1 MMREVEI
8 FGPGLLELAGC
19 SARDLEA
26 RRCGIGAPALHPG
39 PHNVQ
44 CIEKKEAS

>member
-26 RRCGIGAPALHPG
+26 RRSGDRRSGAPP
-39 PHNVQ
+39 NVQ